1 MEEKENFGSICITF
15 RKGEEI
21 EVVMSDIEVLRQQS
35 GQNETSYC
43 YSTLSRIY
51 IIGYRKEGISYVD
64 AFVREARWDSRA
76 LFFGLA
82 EKYREL
88 LHCGHRYI
96 SPVVPRQKGL
106 PGFIS
111 LNIGS
116 LSALA
121 AHLALQVEKEHR
133 RSHDEM
139 NYGAEEVIVVI

>member
-1 MEEKENFGSICITF
+1 MEEKENFGGICITF

-21 EVVMSDIEVLRQQS
+21 EVVVSDIEVLRQQS

-43 YSTLSRIY
+43 YSTLPRIY
-51 IIGYRKEGISYVD
+51 IIRKEGISYVD

-88 LHCGHRYI
+88 FHCGHRDI

-106 PGFIS
+106 PGFIN

-116 LSALA
+116 LSAHA

-139 NYGAEEVIVVI
+139 NYGAEEVIVVT